1 MPRPH
6 HHRRGRRA
14 RPHDSSWYAGVCRP
28 RSRAG
33 VGSPHRAVAE
43 PPASTSRAMPSGDVM
58 GARVP
63 PVVVL
68 AAAGAAQR
76 LTGRRRK
83 RTARSVLAST
93 VTAGLSGALILES
106 VVQFARHRTTVDPH
120 GVESASTLVTTGP
133 HALTRN
139 PMYVGMLGLLVARA
153 VARRRRGA
161 LLPAAGFWWAMTASR
176 SRRRSAPWPSASART
191 MRTTR
196 TECRAGCG
204 RARRAR
210 TSLRRGALGI
220 PSSAP
225 STRFPGKAVSL
236 GLPAASR

>member
-1 MPRPH
+1 
-6 HHRRGRRA
+6 
-14 RPHDSSWYAGVCRP
+14 
-28 RSRAG
+28 
-33 VGSPHRAVAE
+33 
-43 PPASTSRAMPSGDVM
+43 M

-161 LLPAAGFWWAMTASR
+161 LLPAAGFWWAMDRFQIPAEERALAERFGQEYADYCERVPRWLWRGEAYSR
-176 SRRRSAPWPSASART
+176 KPAGSREEPR
-191 MRTTR
+191 
-196 TECRAGCG
+196 C
-204 RARRAR
+204 
-210 TSLRRGALGI
+210 
-220 PSSAP
+220 
-225 STRFPGKAVSL
+225 
-236 GLPAASR
+236 

>member
-1 MPRPH
+1 
-6 HHRRGRRA
+6 
-14 RPHDSSWYAGVCRP
+14 
-28 RSRAG
+28 
-33 VGSPHRAVAE
+33 
-43 PPASTSRAMPSGDVM
+43 M

-76 LTGRRRK
+76 LSGRRRK

-106 VVQFARHRTTVDPH
+106 VVQFARHRTTTVDPH

-161 LLPAAGFWWAMTASR
+161 LLPAAGFWWAMDRFQIPAEERALAERFGQDYEDYQNRVPRWLWQGEAGSHEP
-176 SRRRSAPWPSASART
+176 AEGRT
-191 MRTTR
+191 RH
-196 TECRAGCG
+196 
-204 RARRAR
+204 
-210 TSLRRGALGI
+210 
-220 PSSAP
+220 PVVSS
-225 STRFPGKAVSL
+225 VH
-236 GLPAASR
+236 

>member
-1 MPRPH
+1 
-6 HHRRGRRA
+6 
-14 RPHDSSWYAGVCRP
+14 
-28 RSRAG
+28 
-33 VGSPHRAVAE
+33 
-43 PPASTSRAMPSGDVM
+43 M

-161 LLPAAGFWWAMTASR
+161 LLPAAGFWWAMDRFQIPAEERALAERFGQDYEDYQNRVPRWLWQGEAGSHEP
-176 SRRRSAPWPSASART
+176 AEGRT
-191 MRTTR
+191 RH
-196 TECRAGCG
+196 
-204 RARRAR
+204 
-210 TSLRRGALGI
+210 
-220 PSSAP
+220 PVVSS
-225 STRFPGKAVSL
+225 VH
-236 GLPAASR
+236 